1 MVNYVP
7 TSETENLTAKNI
19 VRYVDECNRDSSYF
33 KTISKSIL
41 NIIKAGTNI
50 KIEIVKIKTDI

>member
-33 KTISKSIL
+33 KLFQNQFWISLRPVPISKSKL
-41 NIIKAGTNI
+41 
-50 KIEIVKIKTDI
+50 